1 MDIIRDIIL
10 NSNTNDIM
18 EFVRFFWFKN
28 RYSIFNCLLIYAQR
42 PGAVMLAT
50 ANYWNS
56 NYNRYIKHEVS
67 PIVIMKPFGP
77 VEFIYDYNDT
87 YGEKEL
93 FPKRI
98 TISHNV
104 EIKDWWL
111 FDIIEALKSKGINYS
126 ESNFGTRKAAD
137 ICILSNPRKYSYISK
152 KGKEITVNTDCCITT
167 NSQSDNKAKFTAIIH
182 ELAHLFCGHL
192 PRGKY
197 TPKEITFPNRQKENL
212 TINQKEHEAELTS
225 AIVLKII
232 GVKSFNPFEYLK
244 DYQDQN
250 GEKIEINYSNM
261 IKAVDKILNL
271 IPGLIDNNIQYPI
284 DYIY

>member
-197 TPKEITFPNRQKENL
+197 TP
-212 TINQKEHEAELTS
+212 